1 MAANWMRR
9 TVLVAAGASAAL
21 LAACG
26 SSTTESAITP
36 ERFIAFGDANS
47 DVGQNGSRY
56 TVNDGSVNNWTSEL
70 VAKYGKSLTAA
81 SAGGN
86 SYAVGNARVSAKPDA
101 AGNAS
106 TPTIAEQIGTFLASG
121 TFGGS
126 DVVLLSGGVSDVIA
140 GMAAVQAGTLT
151 EAAMLDAARQSGEE
165 LAAQVRRLVNAG
177 AKYVVVTGTYNLSET
192 PWAKTIGRTN
202 LLSDASRRFNDGL
215 KVGIVDLGAN
225 VLYVDFEYYV
235 NLYTNVP
242 GNYGFSNATSPVCT
256 SVDASNGIGI
266 GAGQVNSALCNAST
280 LVAGG
285 SANSYV
291 FADPVYL
298 APSAHRQ
305 FGVYAY
311 DRLRARW

>member
-9 TVLVAAGASAAL
+9 TVLVAACVSAAV

-36 ERFIAFGDANS
+36 TRFIAFGDANS

-70 VAKYGKSLTAA
+70 VAKYGKSLTAV
-81 SAGGN
+81 SAGGT

-192 PWAKTIGRTN
+192 PWATTIGRTN

-242 GNYGFSNATSPVCT
+242 GNWGFSNATSPVCT